1 MPNETPPPSRAKPK
15 INRKLQLER
24 AARAR
29 ATITAFI
36 NGVPDAPYV
45 TYGDLA
51 GACADIK
58 GADISNVVSRMVK
71 NKLLT
76 ETKLTEPIGRFK
88 VGYALPRPN
97 PLGMEELPLPE
108 VRAKRKYTTKSLGTA
123 PSKPT
128 VVVTD
133 KDITVDY
140 PHMRVIIQVV
150 PT

>member
-1 MPNETPPPSRAKPK
+1 MSNENPQPMAKVRD
-15 INRKLQLER
+15 RKLQLER

-29 ATITAFI
+29 ATITSYL
-36 NGVPDAPYV
+36 NGVDVPYV
-45 TYGDLA
+45 TFDALA
-51 GACADIK
+51 KACADIE

-71 NKLLT
+71 NNLLT
-76 ETKLTEPIGRFK
+76 EIRLDKPIGRYK
-88 VGYALPRPN
+88 VGYALPR
-97 PLGMEELPLPE
+97 GMPGAELPPPLPPP
-108 VRAKRKYTTKSLGTA
+108 RAKRKYTRGLEPRLAGG
-123 PSKPT
+123 KPT